1 MKMGKSKWLSTL
13 RLLMGLVVLFIGS
26 SLCLAQE
33 NGNANSNGQVKSN
46 AQSKQ
51 AGPPA
56 GCKAGK
62 MRCLNNKNRWDAAIR
77 NADRR
82 ATELRKHHGE
92 VKQ

>member
-1 MKMGKSKWLSTL
+1 MGKSKWLSTL
-13 RLLMGLVVLFIGS
+13 RLLLGLVVLLIGP
-26 SLCLAQE
+26 SLCLAQ
-33 NGNANSNGQVKSN
+33 GNSSNGQARRN

-82 ATELRKHHGE
+82 AAELRKHHGE